1 MPFLVS
7 NFFFFFFFFF
17 WGGAAGVGEV
27 GVQGGGLRR
36 QTNNLRKVS
45 LNAGSK
51 CVGDSYR
58 S

>member
-7 NFFFFFFFFF
+7 NFFFL
-17 WGGAAGVGEV
+17 GGGGRAVGEV

-51 CVGDSYR
+51 CVGDSYIGAR
-58 S
+58 AAQ

>member
-7 NFFFFFFFFF
+7 NFF
-17 WGGAAGVGEV
+17 GGAAGVGEV

-51 CVGDSYR
+51 CVGDSYIGAR
-58 S
+58 AAQ